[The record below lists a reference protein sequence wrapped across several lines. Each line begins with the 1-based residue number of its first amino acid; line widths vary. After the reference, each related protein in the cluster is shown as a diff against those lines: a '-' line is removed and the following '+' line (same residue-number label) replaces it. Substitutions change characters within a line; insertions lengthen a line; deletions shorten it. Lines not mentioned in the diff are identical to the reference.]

1 MAGLDDDVGLVGRE
15 STAELIDHLVRHVRD
30 RPMPIVV
37 LHGAGGVGKTAVIEH
52 VERRYDKAVPM
63 ARVDFDEPRS
73 KSTWDVLEA
82 VYRQLG
88 AESHREFGRLVLPR
102 YELARTVH
110 ATLRLPE
117 HGPVPE
123 DDAER
128 GDPAEVATSAQR
140 RRQVREQLARRLAS
154 VELMTDVVGE
164 AGDSAP
170 APVAGLLLRMAR
182 PILHRLTAIGVG
194 APRWAR
200 WMLAGPRSAAA
211 LSWFETTA
219 AEPRHFGGIS
229 DRVRIDDVVLHIQG
243 RFESSDARASDA
255 AEKWHRL
262 ALAALLADL
271 RAAYLRRRTRTVNC
285 VLLLDDADLLSPD
298 KAERVALSTPP
309 TEPGG
314 DPDFLDLLA
323 EEMRADP
330 RVPLLVV
337 ATKQSGAGAGA
348 AAEPGPPG
356 TDPGRQWRK
365 RYDEWAAQLRGGGPR
380 TPELATRLTN
390 FGLEDTRRFF
400 IERSRSEEATVLSER
415 YVRELHCAT
424 HGHPLALTL
433 VSDRIDWSF
442 RRDRRV
448 PSARS
453 TMGMRVPP
461 GLRGADLEDTVRGY
475 LLMRMLHRFRT
486 NAPSED
492 EAEDAHGGVRDRTVT
507 LFAKLAAPLLLDEP
521 VVRLLAGDRGTA
533 GVRQIVE
540 ALDILS
546 FVRPGPAESGGNRTW
561 ALDPLLRDLL
571 VRELLDRSDHSYEQV
586 HRDLAEHYESIG
598 RHDSAA
604 YLRAQ
609 YHRLALGE
617 VSRVARVLSTRADSG
632 DVSWQRDLARVL
644 AWAPVAV
651 FRRPYQVRELVQRAW
666 SPVVRGESTEAIADL
681 LRAVQALCSCTV
693 VGPWDDKAFA
703 EVARAQREA
712 PGTAGVDLG
721 KWNSAFARLRPLN
734 SQDERGLPD
743 SSLAK
748 RKFGYP
754 AVWPRRGAIPRGAA
768 AVLVTALVAYG
779 AVYAVH
785 VVQDCDADGNPLDVA
800 EVSTTALRDPLR
812 LNKVGAQCIGVTDRA
827 NSFTTEAGDSS
838 AVTAEIAALSAAV
851 VRENGR
857 VAGERAPYRRPLVKV
872 AVATMLSSD
881 QEGERRELAVGVNEL
896 RGALL
901 AQRAWNSGFLTGGLT
916 PEVKVQLLLANFGGS
931 SDHAVE
937 VAGNLR
943 ELARRDPSLVAV
955 TGLGQSRPSTVRA
968 VELLGVRDG
977 DGGSLPMIASAA
989 SAHAFSGKPGFF
1001 RVAATNERQARAA
1014 VEFAA
1019 GRFPQHPSYLLT
1031 DPSDEYS
1038 LDLYSQ
1044 QSNALL
1050 EKGKLPK
1057 YVSYQPGSR
1066 SLIDAIKGI
1075 CGAPGDPLIFY
1086 SGRANDFPL
1095 VVRELKKEAC
1105 AERATVI
1112 AGDDLTQFANG
1123 EWESSV
1129 SVPGG
1134 YPQDRLFYTGLGPSV
1149 PEPLGPDRA
1158 EELCRRPEPIGGFE
1172 RCRFFA
1178 SYAKLQDEPGKM
1190 IGRTGPTGHVL
1201 VAYDAVRL
1209 AMESARRVAA
1219 GTGGEVAGRPMSV
1232 DRAALLGELAGTRG
1246 DDEFAGASGV
1256 IDFSASPPSELTGDP
1271 VEKLIVVQRIE
1282 ITADGAAR
1290 SDVVTH
1296 VGRP

>member
-15 STAELIDHLVRHVRD
+15 TTAELIDHLVLHVRD

-110 ATLRLPE
+110 ATLRSPE
-117 HGPVPE
+117 HGPVAE
-123 DDAER
+123 GEAER
-128 GDPAEVATSAQR
+128 GEPAEVATSAQR

-182 PILHRLTAIGVG
+182 PVLHRLTAIGVG

-200 WMLAGPRSAAA
+200 WLLAGPRSAAA
-211 LSWFETTA
+211 LSWFEAAA
-219 AEPRHFGGIS
+219 AEPQHFEGIS

-243 RFESSDARASDA
+243 RFESSDARA
-255 AEKWHRL
+255 AESADKWHRL

-323 EEMRADP
+323 EAMRADP
-330 RVPLLVV
+330 RIPLLVV
-337 ATKQSGAGAGA
+337 ATKQSGAPAGA
-348 AAEPGPPG
+348 AVEPAAPG
-356 TDPGRQWRK
+356 TDPERTWRR
-365 RYDEWAAQLRGGGPR
+365 RYDEWAEQFRGDGPR
-380 TPELATRLTN
+380 TPELPVQLTN

-453 TMGMRVPP
+453 TLGMRVPP

-492 EAEDAHGGVRDRTVT
+492 EDVDDGVRDRTVT

-521 VVRLLAGDRGTA
+521 VVRLLAGDRGSG
-533 GVRQIVE
+533 GVRQITE

-546 FVRPGPAESGGNRTW
+546 FVRPGPVEPGGNRTW
-561 ALDPLLRDLL
+561 TLDPLLRDLL

-586 HRDLAEHYESIG
+586 HRDLAEHYESIE
-598 RHDSAA
+598 RHDPAA

-617 VSRVARVLSTRADSG
+617 VGRVAKVLANRAGSG

-651 FRRPYQVRELVQRAW
+651 FRRPYQVRDLVQRAW
-666 SPVVRGESTEAIADL
+666 SPVARGESAEAIADL

-712 PGTAGVDLG
+712 PGTVGVDLG

-743 SSLAK
+743 SSAAN

-754 AVWPRRGAIPRGAA
+754 VVWPRRGTIPRFT
-768 AVLVTALVAYG
+768 AVALVLALVGYG
-779 AVYAVH
+779 SAFAVH
-785 VVQDCDADGNPLDVA
+785 SVWDCDEDGSPWDVA
-800 EVSTTALRDPLR
+800 GIGRSALRDPLR
-812 LNKVGAQCIGVTDRA
+812 LTKAGTQCIGVTDRPS
-827 NSFTTEAGDSS
+827 SFTAAAEEPSAATE
-838 AVTAEIAALSAAV
+838 EIAALTAEAV
-851 VRENGR
+851 AENGR
-857 VAGERAPYRRPLVKV
+857 VAREKDPHRRRPLVKIV
-872 AVATMLSSD
+872 VATMLSST

-896 RGALL
+896 RGAVL
-901 AQRAWNSGFLTGGLT
+901 AQREWNGGELVDKHT
-916 PEVKVQLLLANFGGS
+916 PDVKVQLLFANLGGS
-931 SDHAVE
+931 SEHAFD
-937 VAGNLR
+937 VAGAVR
-943 ELARRDPSLVAV
+943 ALAKRDPSIVAV
-955 TGLGQSRPSTVRA
+955 TGLGQSRTTTVDA
-968 VELLGVRDG
+968 VERLGAPPDDAGAPV
-977 DGGSLPMIASAA
+977 PMIASAA
-989 SAHAFSGKPGFF
+989 SGTALTGKPWFF
-1001 RVAATNERQARAA
+1001 RIAATNQRQAEVAVRYGSEEFPDRAVHVLRDDDDA
-1014 VEFAA
+1014 YSEDLSTWQINELVARKKWPDIK
-1019 GRFPQHPSYLLT
+1019 RFTPS
-1031 DPSDEYS
+1031 SDS
-1038 LDLYSQ
+1038 LSTRI
-1044 QSNALL
+1044 
-1050 EKGKLPK
+1050 EE
-1057 YVSYQPGSR
+1057 
-1066 SLIDAIKGI
+1066 I
-1075 CGAPGDPLIFY
+1075 CGQDRPLIYY
-1086 SGRANDFPL
+1086 SGRANDFPVML
-1095 VVRELKKEAC
+1095 NKLKDVDC
-1105 AERATVI
+1105 AERAVVI

-1123 EWESSV
+1123 EWEDAN

-1134 YPQDRLFYTGLGPSV
+1134 YPPERLFFTSLGPSA
-1149 PEPLGPDRA
+1149 PAPGDPGWA
-1158 EELCRRPEPIGGFE
+1158 QGLCDGPEPIRGHQ
-1172 RCRFFA
+1172 RCRFFV
-1178 SYAKLQDEPGKM
+1178 SYERLEAEPSPHIAG
-1190 IGRTGPTGHVL
+1190 TGPNGHVL
-1201 VAYDAVRL
+1201 VAYDAVHL
-1209 AMESARRVAA
+1209 ALRSAERAQGAEGAAVPSRRGVLEELRGTSGSEAFA
-1219 GTGGEVAGRPMSV
+1219 GTAGLVDFGVPSPGRGGA
-1232 DRAALLGELAGTRG
+1232 
-1246 DDEFAGASGV
+1246 
-1256 IDFSASPPSELTGDP
+1256 DP
-1271 VEKLIVVQRIE
+1271 QRKLIVVQSIDIAGDE
-1282 ITADGAAR
+1282 VAGAEVVDHDGQ
-1290 SDVVTH
+1290 
-1296 VGRP
+1296 P